1 MTERDTDRS
10 QKVVIVPC
18 SGIGKTYGTVS
29 REAAYVV
36 TEDMRPDET
45 QFVALSMLVLGDESA
60 RAAVAAGPAV
70 TIDGCKLACATKM
83 VQESG
88 GTVAQDFAVL
98 DVYRRY
104 KQFKPQGIA
113 ELNEGG
119 VQLAKA
125 LAAEIATVVDNLNMS
140 PESDTNGRSEWLI
153 CRRRKLALW
162 PAPEKSW
169 RKEP

>member
-1 MTERDTDRS
+1 MSENN

-29 REAAYVV
+29 REAAY
-36 TEDMRPDET
+36 ELIEELRPET
-45 QFVALSMLVLGDESA
+45 AQLVPLSLLVLGDAAA
-60 RAAVAAGPAV
+60 RQAVANSPTI

-88 GTVAQDFAVL
+88 GKVAQDFAVL

-104 KQFKPQGIA
+104 RQFKPQGIA

-119 VQLAKA
+119 EQLARA
-125 LAAEIATVVDNLNMS
+125 LAEEAAQVVDKLTA
-140 PESDTNGRSEWLI
+140 EGEQNG
-153 CRRRKLALW
+153 
-162 PAPEKSW
+162 
-169 RKEP
+169 